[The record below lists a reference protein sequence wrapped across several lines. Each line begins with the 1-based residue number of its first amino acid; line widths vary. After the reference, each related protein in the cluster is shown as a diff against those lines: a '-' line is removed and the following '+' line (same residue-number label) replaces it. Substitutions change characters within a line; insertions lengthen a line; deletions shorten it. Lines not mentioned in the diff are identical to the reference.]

1 MRADGFVLACL
12 LGCVA
17 LGSGAGAARAD
28 EAPAPDAGEGVE
40 IESPH
45 DPVAL
50 EVAQRMADAL
60 AAAETL
66 RVTMDV
72 AWDAVQD
79 DGQTVEFGATRRV
92 AIRRPDR
99 ARMEVVDRDGT
110 HRRFVYD
117 GRQVGLADD
126 THGLHATAPFSG
138 DLDAML
144 AFVRE
149 ELGLPTPLA
158 ELLSPDLYDRLAAA
172 DASAWAGT
180 QVVDGVAC
188 DQVTFRG
195 PGSGVQLWVPRE
207 GEPLPRRIVITYE
220 DEPGQP
226 QFRASLRDWDRSPVL
241 EDGLFEFAA
250 VEGSERI
257 FFRRPDGLIEHAPGQ
272 GERP

>member
-12 LGCVA
+12 LGWVA
-17 LGSGAGAARAD
+17 FVSGAGAARAD
-28 EAPAPDAGEGVE
+28 EARALDIGVDV
-40 IESPH
+40 ESPH
-45 DPVAL
+45 DPAAL
-50 EVAQRMADAL
+50 EVAKRMAEAL
-60 AAAETL
+60 AAAEAL

-138 DLDAML
+138 ELDAML

-158 ELLSPDLYDRLAAA
+158 ELLSLDLYDKLAAA
-172 DASAWAGT
+172 DSSAWAGT

-188 DQVTFRG
+188 DQVAFRG
-195 PGSGVQLWVPRE
+195 PGSGVQLWVPSE

-226 QFRASLRDWDRSPVL
+226 QFRASLRDWERPPVL

-250 VEGSERI
+250 IEGSERI
-257 FFRRPDGLIEHAPGQ
+257 SFRRPDGPIPHAPGQ